1 MKATKIVTH
10 STNPTNQVSHFSEG
24 NQIVP
29 AENSTSAYLQS
40 EELFSIVKDSLQTK
54 ETSLQQVHYNDPDN
68 ISVRL
73 GFAPIVLE
81 IPDEVHRKI
90 VEIAL
95 ELNRGDS
102 SGERG
107 RIGV

>member
-10 STNPTNQVSHFSEG
+10 STNPSNQVSHFSEG

-29 AENSTSAYLQS
+29 AENPTSAYLQS

-54 ETSLQQVHYNDPDN
+54 ETSLQQVN
-68 ISVRL
+68 IN
-73 GFAPIVLE
+73 PIHIGSDRICSHSALK

-90 VEIAL
+90 VEAA
-95 ELNRGDS
+95 
-102 SGERG
+102 
-107 RIGV
+107 